1 MTPHEISRIKARMAS
16 LLDLQISAVKTKIE
30 ILETNG
36 AEVLGTTDQAK
47 IKKEIDDLK
56 TNRYSVL
63 KQLNSQAQAATTA
76 EELKVIHDKIAEVLG
91 IKAPNN

>member
-1 MTPHEISRIKARMAS
+1 MTPHEIARIKDRMTN
-16 LLDLQISAVKTKIE
+16 LLDVQISAVKIRIE

-47 IKKEIDDLK
+47 IKEEIDNLK
-56 TNRYSVL
+56 TNRYAVL

-76 EELKVIHDKIAEVLG
+76 EELKAIHDKIADLLG
-91 IKAPNN
+91 IKA

>member
-1 MTPHEISRIKARMAS
+1 MTQHEINRIKARMAS

-63 KQLNSQAQAATTA
+63 KQLNSQAQVATTA
-76 EELKVIHDKIAEVLG
+76 EELKTIHDKIAEVLG
-91 IKAPNN
+91 IKASNY

>member
-1 MTPHEISRIKARMAS
+1 MTQHEINRIKASMAS

-76 EELKVIHDKIAEVLG
+76 EELKTIHDKIAEVLG
-91 IKAPNN
+91 IKASNY